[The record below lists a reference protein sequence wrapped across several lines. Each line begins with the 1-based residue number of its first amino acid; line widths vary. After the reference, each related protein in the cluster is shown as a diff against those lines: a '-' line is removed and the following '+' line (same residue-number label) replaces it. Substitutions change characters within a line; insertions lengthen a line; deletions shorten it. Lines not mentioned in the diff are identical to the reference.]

1 MICEALN
8 EPGLRN
14 MVNTQIPLGRIGE
27 PNEIAA
33 VNLFLASDDASF
45 LHGAII
51 PVDGG
56 QVGQ

>member
-14 MVNTQIPLGRIGE
+14 MVNFPLGQIGE